1 MSLGNLLIDI
11 IQASF
16 VLWSLY
22 NKQDHSR
29 VNILNLGYVIRSNK
43 PNLKHTFTCMCMYV
57 LIIMLL

>member
-22 NKQDHSR
+22 NKQDHIR
-29 VNILNLGYVIRSNK
+29 VNILN
-43 PNLKHTFTCMCMYV
+43 
-57 LIIMLL
+57 

>member
-22 NKQDHSR
+22 NKQDHIR
-29 VNILNLGYVIRSNK
+29 VNILNLIYVIRSNK
-43 PNLKHTFTCMCMYV
+43 PNLKHTFTCMCM
-57 LIIMLL
+57 